1 MVHFPTSK
9 WTTHNL
15 FVEYRGA
22 FSFSYS
28 NDRDAQQSSLRRR
41 SSVFPHYSNKVESCY
56 FVSTISLFLSFFLS
70 SIRSRRGYSL
80 PLDVNQQE
88 KNVEEKKNLE
98 EEITKEKKKKFW
110 RGKSTLQLGRQE
122 FEQENTTYTKKQ
134 EGERR
139 RWEGPFLILFFYFY
153 FYLSASFFFFNRISI
168 TKKEKG
174 EKKNQKKMFLQVR

>member
-98 EEITKEKKKKFW
+98 EEITKEKKKKKKFW

-153 FYLSASFFFFNRISI
+153 FYLSDSFFF
-168 TKKEKG
+168 
-174 EKKNQKKMFLQVR
+174 